1 MTGQMNE
8 SSFRVEVKATKEA
21 NCVSWAYKELFDV
34 PNVDEELK
42 PFWQRGEQ
50 FAQQLKEN

>member
-50 FAQQLKEN
+50 FA